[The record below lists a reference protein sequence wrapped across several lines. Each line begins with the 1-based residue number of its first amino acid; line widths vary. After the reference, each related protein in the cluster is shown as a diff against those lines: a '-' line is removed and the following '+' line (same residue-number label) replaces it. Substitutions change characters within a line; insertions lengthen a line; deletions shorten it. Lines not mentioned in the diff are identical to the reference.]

1 MSVPSPITQLQQ
13 RLRTNAAGPLWTLYD
28 LNNSR
33 VELSAVT
40 VANWANKIAWFLE
53 EEDIAPGQYI
63 HLDLANTRPI
73 HWATLAWVLGCWQA
87 GVTPSAVAG
96 DLCVATAERAELV
109 GANVVASMH
118 PLGLRVAGLAPG
130 LTDFAEVLMQPD
142 AHKAEPLSAAS
153 ELWQDDSAMMLF
165 GDLSNFSGAPERRLV
180 TAVDPWTAIR
190 EAILRPLA
198 TGGSAVLV
206 ESGDLD
212 AIRTNEKAV

>member
-28 LNNSR
+28 ITNAR

-53 EEDIAPGQYI
+53 EEDIAPGQQV
-63 HLDLANTRPI
+63 HLDLANTRPL

-87 GVTPSAVAG
+87 GVTPSTVSG

-109 GANVVASMH
+109 EATVVASMH

-130 LTDFAEVLMQPD
+130 LTDFAEVLVQPD
-142 AHKAEPLSAAS
+142 AHKAEPLTATSM
-153 ELWQDDSAMMLF
+153 LWQGETTAISF
-165 GDLSNFSGAPERRLV
+165 GDLHDLSGTPERRVV
-180 TAVDPWTAIR
+180 TTTDPWQAVCD
-190 EAILRPLA
+190 AILRPLA
-198 TGGSAVLV
+198 TGGSAVLI
-206 ESGDLD
+206 EAGDLD
-212 AIRTNEKAV
+212 AIRASENAV